1 MSICTTCTPTPRMP
15 HSSHHPNHHL
25 NYLHYL
31 HMNMHYMI
39 QTSQPQS
46 RQSLAPSKCKDL
58 LHLHLLAFLLFFPV
72 VLLAHHGLG
81 HRQKKTTPPPKW
93 KNLEAAYDSF
103 NEQEENLWTSKRV
116 METYTKATCE
126 LDFSRMAAEWNQEV
140 TQQVVHT
147 SVRRVKE
154 STLRKKDEDDKRKES
169 IRQAFPPNHQH
180 VRNSWKGVSHFTQA
194 AGDPTPPVLPTL
206 QQQIS
211 AAPAVSAQAA
221 AAALEAVAGNSQS
234 CKKCLNHKITIPRKQ
249 HNCPYANCNCAKCQG
264 TEKRRLQERNMKKQK
279 RN

>member
-1 MSICTTCTPTPRMP
+1 M
-15 HSSHHPNHHL
+15 
-25 NYLHYL
+25 HYL
-31 HMNMHYMI
+31 HPY
-39 QTSQPQS
+39 TKDAPQ
-46 RQSLAPSKCKDL
+46 Q
-58 LHLHLLAFLLFFPV
+58 
-72 VLLAHHGLG
+72 
-81 HRQKKTTPPPKW
+81 PPPQPPPQLPALLPAHEHALHDPNLATTVAAVIGALQVQGLIAPPSSGISSFLPSGASGSSWPGSSAKKNNSPPQW
-93 KNLEAAYDSF
+93 KHLEAAYDSF

-116 METYTKATCE
+116 METYTKATGE

-234 CKKCLNHKITIPRKQ
+234 CKKCLNHKITVPRKQ